1 MSRTYCPVNSPRLR
15 KSADQMYGLNER
27 LGVGGTDGRS
37 GIDEE
42 NCERRSFGFGA
53 SASIVGGVEY
63 CRAFRDGPL
72 SLTRR
77 EHRGERDA
85 GLNTAGRDTALNGS
99 RMIIVKLVFVES

>member
-1 MSRTYCPVNSPRLR
+1 
-15 KSADQMYGLNER
+15 
-27 LGVGGTDGRS
+27 
-37 GIDEE
+37 
-42 NCERRSFGFGA
+42 
-53 SASIVGGVEY
+53 
-63 CRAFRDGPL
+63 L